1 MLSMLRL
8 TAPAAALLIVTALP
22 ARADEVRL
30 NNGDRITGQTISM
43 VNGALS
49 FKTASGSLIIPWAD
63 VTLLDISNPV
73 YVVVAGNRPLLTG
86 VSPGTAPGYA
96 ALDPGGPVLLAD
108 IVAITFSSGTS
119 WERTGG
125 AGAGFVQTAGNTQ
138 ISNVRLSADLML
150 KGGSN
155 RYTLNGAATRA
166 KDRGTETAR
175 NWSGT
180 AKYDRFIT
188 SRIFANANTVLTN
201 DRFRDIDLRGAY
213 GAGGGVQL
221 IDAPRATLTGSGGMG
236 IVDENFISIPDNRYT
251 ATYES
256 ADLKIELVPDR
267 LRFFHLHDGFYQVTR
282 GDRKF
287 FRMQN
292 GIRISIVSGFVATL
306 QEDFD
311 YDRHPSPG
319 RKQTDATFAL
329 TLGYRF

>member
-1 MLSMLRL
+1 MLRL
-8 TAPAAALLIVTALP
+8 IASAAALLLVTALP
-22 ARADEVRL
+22 ACADEVRL
-30 NNGDRITGQTISM
+30 SNGDRFTGETISV
-43 VNGALS
+43 VNGILS
-49 FKTASGSLIIPWAD
+49 FKTPRGSLTIPWSE
-63 VTLLDISNPV
+63 VTSLDITNPV

-86 VSPGTAPGYA
+86 VSPGNAPGSA
-96 ALDPGGPVLLAD
+96 TLDPGGPVLLAN
-108 IVAITFSSGTS
+108 IVAITLTSGTG

-125 AGAGFVQTAGNTQ
+125 AGAGFVQTAGNTE
-138 ISNVRLSADLML
+138 ISNVRLSADVML

-188 SRIFANANTVLTN
+188 SRIFANANMVLTN

-221 IDAPRATLTGSGGMG
+221 VDTPRTKLTASGGAG
-236 IVDENFISIPDNRYT
+236 IVDENFISIPDDRYT
-251 ATYES
+251 AAYES
-256 ADLKIELVPDR
+256 ADLKIEAVPGR
-267 LRFFHLHDGFYQVTR
+267 MQLFHLHDGYYQVTR

-287 FRMQN
+287 FRTQN
-292 GIRISIVSGFVATL
+292 GVRISIVAGFVATL

-319 RKQTDATFAL
+319 RKNMDATFAL